1 MLRCRIARGRR
12 LILLSCRE
20 KPSVTQAIG
29 CEERRALTQ
38 GCEDGGDVW
47 LSHVGANEIVAGR
60 MCLME
65 HVLLPMRGLVVAVVQ
80 ICARGQN
87 KVERNKKEE
96 AGRGRKWQARLT
108 LLRILQGGFERPVH
122 SLQ

>member
-1 MLRCRIARGRR
+1 
-12 LILLSCRE
+12 
-20 KPSVTQAIG
+20 
-29 CEERRALTQ
+29 
-38 GCEDGGDVW
+38 
-47 LSHVGANEIVAGR
+47 
-60 MCLME
+60 ME

-87 KVERNKKEE
+87 MVERNKEE